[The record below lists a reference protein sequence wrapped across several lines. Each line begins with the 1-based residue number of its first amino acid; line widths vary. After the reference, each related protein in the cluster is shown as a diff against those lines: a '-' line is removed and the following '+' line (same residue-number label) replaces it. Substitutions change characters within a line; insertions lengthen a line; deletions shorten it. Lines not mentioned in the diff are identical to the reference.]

1 MATAEVGI
9 RANAVEMNPDWWMYG
24 REFPHW
30 HVWRGVN
37 GNLYARVPGVS
48 PQRLVRAQTPEDLRD
63 GIIRQEMSRWR
74 VSSHNDF
81 RDHCA

>member
-1 MATAEVGI
+1 MATADVGN
-9 RANAVEMNPDWWMYG
+9 REYAVETSPDWWAHG

-37 GNLYARVPGVS
+37 GVLYARVPGVS
-48 PQRLVRAQTPEDLRD
+48 PQRLVRAQVPEDLRD
-63 GIIRQEMSRWR
+63 EIIRLEMSRWR
-74 VSSHNDF
+74 VPSQNDF